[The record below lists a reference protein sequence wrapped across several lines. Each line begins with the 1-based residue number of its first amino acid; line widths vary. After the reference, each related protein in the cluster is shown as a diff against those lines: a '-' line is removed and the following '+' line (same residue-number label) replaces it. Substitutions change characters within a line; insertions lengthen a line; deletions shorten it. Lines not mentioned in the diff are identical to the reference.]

1 MNSSS
6 SSNASSNPKV
16 YQCPYCNHAPFSTQ
30 KRLRY
35 HQTSQDHLPP
45 SESQTREIDNSNDE
59 DVVMN
64 ESLSNNPSA
73 DYHINE
79 DFYTAYHSFHE
90 ASVQHGKSRVFKCP
104 EVNQAGFTRSLM
116 HTINFADI
124 INEHNISRD
133 ASRQL
138 VRFVQTVKED
148 KQLTG

>member
-35 HQTSQDHLPP
+35 HQTSQNHLPP

-73 DYHINE
+73 GIYILSL
-79 DFYTAYHSFHE
+79 FYT
-90 ASVQHGKSRVFKCP
+90 
-104 EVNQAGFTRSLM
+104 
-116 HTINFADI
+116 
-124 INEHNISRD
+124 
-133 ASRQL
+133 
-138 VRFVQTVKED
+138 
-148 KQLTG
+148 